1 MLLNAMLKENA
12 GHPFSGPT
20 LSQFLYAQPSTFKWL
35 SKTIADNGSMPDVK
49 LHALRPGA
57 CSGLAC
63 GGHIT
68 LVLKGVRMGWAV
80 DTKDRIVFLET
91 TVWEPEKTRAMLDEL
106 VSKGYFKECAGVVF
120 GDMGQGKARRSGM
133 ALKDWKKKMVQV
145 RKDLTAKVTCPV
157 YEEYPYGH
165 IAVSYTID
173 FLRRKTI
180 TADGIL
186 KQ

>member
-1 MLLNAMLKENA
+1 
-12 GHPFSGPT
+12 
-20 LSQFLYAQPSTFKWL
+20 
-35 SKTIADNGSMPDVK
+35 MPDVK
-49 LHALRPGA
+49 LRALRPGA

-63 GGHIT
+63 GGHIA
-68 LVLKGVRMGWAV
+68 LVLKGVQMGWAA

-120 GDMGQGKARRSGM
+120 GDMGQSKARRSGM
-133 ALKDWKKKMVQV
+133 ALKDWKKKMAQV

-165 IAVSYTID
+165 ISVSYTID